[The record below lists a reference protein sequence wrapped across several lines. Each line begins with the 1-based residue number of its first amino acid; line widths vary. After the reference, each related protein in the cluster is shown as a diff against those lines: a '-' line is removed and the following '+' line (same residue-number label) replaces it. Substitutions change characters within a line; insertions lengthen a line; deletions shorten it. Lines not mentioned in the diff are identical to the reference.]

1 MTCGSA
7 AALQREAGRFG
18 RPRLCRL
25 RRVFIQA
32 GIDNESIERMNPIA
46 SRLTRLQCAFFI
58 VWALATVLVSAYF
71 ANAAIVGSRLDD
83 AVLTGAA
90 GDVFRTAMDLRG
102 AGTQDKDVLPKLG
115 QLPNRPDVSISIFD
129 DSGRR
134 ISGDAA
140 PPSMSESHAIVM
152 RTGIQLFNYR
162 IGPSPKP
169 GQVLQPPPDQI
180 YATRGGMLM
189 ASAPILEAAPGS
201 ALLPVTTTAVHFPGG
216 FAVLRLQ
223 SSLATAAMRGYLIA
237 MAALFVVGA
246 VLAWFVLGR
255 VVRRQLGPMATV
267 EGALLRWTKGDYA
280 RIELVDAEQKD
291 QGVVSAYNAA
301 ADQVTGALK
310 RQTDAENNMRQ
321 FVAEAGHELRTPLT
335 VVMGFLDVLRQGAVR
350 EEALAQRILE
360 SMAIEGE
367 RMRALI
373 GKLLLLARLDSV
385 AAENREIVDIAAIAR
400 EVVES
405 FRTLAGQSKLE
416 FSSAGDAHAQAA
428 PNEVRELVGN
438 LIDNAIK
445 YAPGSVTRA
454 AVRRID
460 GYVEVEVADN
470 GPGMD
475 PALRVRA
482 FDRFSRGDD
491 RGNIPGSG
499 LGLAIVKRIADR
511 AGGAVELDTAPGRG
525 VRVVVKLPASPTPA
539 SSPSS
544 ASAR

>member
-1 MTCGSA
+1 
-7 AALQREAGRFG
+7 
-18 RPRLCRL
+18 
-25 RRVFIQA
+25 
-32 GIDNESIERMNPIA
+32 MNPIA

-58 VWALATVLVSAYF
+58 VWALGSLLVSAYF
-71 ANAAIVGSRLDD
+71 LNAAVNGSRADD
-83 AVLTGAA
+83 AVLVGAA
-90 GDVFRTAMDLRG
+90 GDIFRSAMDLRAG
-102 AGTQDKDVLPKLG
+102 GTQDKDALQKLG
-115 QLPNRPDVSISIFD
+115 QLPSRLGVSVSIFD

-140 PPSMSESHAIVM
+140 APSMAESHALVM
-152 RTGIQLFNYR
+152 RTAGQSFDYR
-162 IGPSPKP
+162 FGPSPKP
-169 GQVLQPPPDQI
+169 RPGVAPPPDQI
-180 YATRGGMLM
+180 FAMRSGLFMSATPMLET
-189 ASAPILEAAPGS
+189 APSS
-201 ALLPVTTTAVHFPGG
+201 ALLPVTSTAVHFPGG

-223 SSLATAAMRGYLIA
+223 SSLAAAALRGYLLA
-237 MAALFVVGA
+237 MTALLVIGA

-310 RQTDAENNMRQ
+310 RQTDAESNMRQ

-360 SMAIEGE
+360 SMSIEGE
-367 RMRALI
+367 RMRVLI

-385 AAENREIVDIAAIAR
+385 ATENREIVDIAAIAR

-416 FSSAGDAHAQAA
+416 FSAAGDARVQAA

-438 LIDNAIK
+438 LLDNAIK
-445 YAPGSVTRA
+445 YAPGSLTRA
-454 AVRRID
+454 AVRRIN
-460 GYVEVEVADN
+460 GYVELEVADD

-482 FDRFSRGDD
+482 FDRFSRGDE

-511 AGGAVELDTAPGRG
+511 AGGGVELETAPGRG
-525 VRVVVKLPASPTPA
+525 VRVVVKLPASLTPA
-539 SSPSS
+539 S
-544 ASAR
+544 

>member
-1 MTCGSA
+1 
-7 AALQREAGRFG
+7 
-18 RPRLCRL
+18 
-25 RRVFIQA
+25 
-32 GIDNESIERMNPIA
+32 MNPIA
-46 SRLTRLQCAFFI
+46 SRLTRLQCAFFVI
-58 VWALATVLVSAYF
+58 WALAAALVSAYF
-71 ANAAIVGSRLDD
+71 LNAAVVGSRLDD
-83 AVLTGAA
+83 AALTGAA
-90 GDVFRTAMDLRG
+90 GDIFRSAMDLRASG
-102 AGTQDKDVLPKLG
+102 AQGKDLLPKLG
-115 QLPNRPDVSISIFD
+115 QLPSRPDVAVSIFD

-140 PPSMSESHAIVM
+140 APSMAESHAIVM
-152 RTGIQLFNYR
+152 RTGVQSFSFHV
-162 IGPSPKP
+162 GPSPKP
-169 GQVLQPPPDQI
+169 QGPAPPPDQF
-180 YATRGGMLM
+180 YAVRGGMFM
-189 ASAPILEAAPGS
+189 SAPLLEAAPGS
-201 ALLPVTTTAVHFPGG
+201 VLPVTSTAVHFPGG

-223 SSLATAAMRGYLIA
+223 SSLAVGALRGYMFVMTALLII
-237 MAALFVVGA
+237 GA

-267 EGALLRWTKGDYA
+267 EGALMRWTKGDYA

-301 ADQVTGALK
+301 ADQVNGALK
-310 RQTDAENNMRQ
+310 RQTEAENNMRQ

-360 SMAIEGE
+360 SMSIEGE

-385 AAENREIVDIAAIAR
+385 APESREEVDIAAIAR

-405 FRTLAGQSKLE
+405 FRTLAGQSTLE
-416 FSSAGDAHAQAA
+416 FSAAGDARAQST

-438 LIDNAIK
+438 LLDNAIK
-445 YAPGSVTRA
+445 YAPGSTTRA
-454 AVRRID
+454 AVRRVN
-460 GYVEVEVADN
+460 GYVEVEVADD

-482 FDRFSRGDD
+482 FDRFSRGDN

-511 AGGAVELDTAPGRG
+511 AGGGVEMDTAPGRG
-525 VRVVVKLPASPTPA
+525 VRVVVKLPASITPA
-539 SSPSS
+539 S
-544 ASAR
+544 